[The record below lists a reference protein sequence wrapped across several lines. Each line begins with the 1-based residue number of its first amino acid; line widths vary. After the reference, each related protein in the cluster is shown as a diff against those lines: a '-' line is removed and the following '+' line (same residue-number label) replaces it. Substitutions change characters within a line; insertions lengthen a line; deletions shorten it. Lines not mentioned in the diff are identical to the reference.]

1 MRPTLK
7 VGSSARELPRLDE
20 LQRSIVSA
28 IVETDADAPDDPRKH
43 AVILGCPGSGR
54 TVTALTIAKQL
65 HEKNPRPIEQPV
77 LVVAA
82 DRIRTDLIQPL
93 VEQLLPGVVRPVR
106 TPVSLAFTYTSAWA
120 VERSMPVLAP
130 QLLTGAQEDAE
141 LVEILRGHN
150 IEWPEWI
157 TDDIMTIPAFRMEL
171 RNLLARAREAG
182 WDATMLRDMGRRAG
196 RDMWIAGAEL
206 MDLWDSSPVAL
217 GDGER
222 PALLSAAQLQ
232 ERAAHLITH
241 WSGRACDEGV
251 RAPLMV
257 PYAVI
262 VDDLQ
267 DCTGA
272 TLTLLEALAQAGS
285 RVIATADSDVAV
297 ATYRGGEPHLD
308 GRLQRALGAPVH
320 ELGPTYRGS
329 LALRAV
335 VQGVTS
341 RVTVTGS
348 AKRRGFGAHDP
359 RESTDHLAVRVY
371 GSQSQEMTAVAHEIR
386 RHRLSDGVPLS
397 DMVVIVR
404 SSADVNRVRFSLMRH
419 GIETTGHRRA
429 INYASDQVTATLLDL
444 LDHRRVTKLQHR
456 DADYESLNV
465 NDEQEAS
472 GVSEETVGPD
482 TAEESEDGIFI
493 GMDSRDRLER
503 LVTSPLGGINPLAL
517 RRLIQ
522 ASGLRMDSTSLADFA
537 AQFQEAWKCGDGSQ
551 ELRNHIAQCGLDSV
565 VTQLF
570 SAVRLV
576 ELGLECHDM
585 DPRRALWRLWEAAD
599 VEHRWVERALV
610 NSVESVIFDERL
622 DAVISLMR
630 TADVWSQRNPAGTAA
645 QFAAELLSET
655 LPTDNLS
662 IAGQRPGGVHVLTAA
677 QSVGRQW
684 PVVFVSGIQDG
695 TWPNLT
701 LRDRLSRAGEV
712 TEVANGNV
720 APNDLAR
727 GGNTMVAMRRSAL
740 NEELRM
746 LAVAVSR
753 ATEYLT
759 LTACRTED
767 LAPSSFI
774 DLCASLTGTELAD
787 DGTVPTTQVP
797 PGVDTRSLIA
807 RLRFILT
814 QPYEAPHRRD
824 LAAKLL
830 ALMSREGIGE
840 ADPARWTGFGG
851 ITDARDSGGRPRLTP
866 SAIEVLLTC
875 PARWFMTRH
884 GGDVPSSAASTIGI
898 LVHEIAEQF
907 PHGDPDTLVNEL
919 ERRWDDHEFDRAHAL
934 GRKLFEETREKVIRM
949 GEYFQSLGDDALVE
963 TELNVYVELDNAII
977 TGTVDR
983 VETVDD
989 GVRVTDIKTGYP
1001 GTKKGTKDH
1010 LQLALYQYA
1019 LNRLGY
1025 PVVGARLLALKDKKP
1040 EGFIQPSLFS
1050 GTDEANERLETLK
1063 GKIDEAVILA
1073 KGPTYPAHVSP
1084 ECRTCPVHSLCPVRD
1099 EGLRTIE

>member
-1 MRPTLK
+1 MDLTERGLSPKAARLKLEVGSAARALPTLD
-7 VGSSARELPRLDE
+7 A
-20 LQRSIVSA
+20 LQSRIVTA
-28 IVETDADAPDDPRKH
+28 IVDADTCAQDDPRRH
-43 AVILGCPGSGR
+43 AIILGCPGSGR
-54 TVTALTIAKQL
+54 TVTALTIARQL
-65 HEKNPRPIEQPV
+65 YERNPRPVEQPV
-77 LVVAA
+77 LVIAA
-82 DRIRTDLIQPL
+82 DRVRADLIQPQ
-93 VEQLLPGVVRPVR
+93 VERLLPGVVRPVR
-106 TPVSLAFTYTSAWA
+106 TPVSLAFTYSSAWA
-120 VERSMPVLAP
+120 VERSEPTLAP

-150 IEWPEWI
+150 IGWPEWI
-157 TDDIMTIPAFRMEL
+157 TDEVITIPAFRMEL
-171 RNLLARAREAG
+171 RNLLARTREAG
-182 WDATMLRDMGRRAG
+182 WGATTLRDMGRRAG
-196 RDMWIAGAEL
+196 RDMWVAGADL

-232 ERAAHLITH
+232 ERAADLITH
-241 WSGRACDEGV
+241 WSERASDEGV
-251 RAPLMV
+251 HAPLMV
-257 PYAVI
+257 PYAVV

-272 TLTLLEALAQAGS
+272 TLTLLEALARAGS

-308 GRLQRALGAPVH
+308 GRLQRALGAPVY

-348 AKRRGFGAHDP
+348 AKRRAFGAHDP
-359 RESTDHLAVRVY
+359 RESTDTLAVRVY
-371 GSQSQEMTAVAHEIR
+371 GSQSQEMTAIAHDIR
-386 RHRLSDGVPLS
+386 RHRLSAGMPLS
-397 DMVVIVR
+397 DMAVIVR
-404 SSADVNRVRFSLMRH
+404 SSAEVNRVRFSLMRH
-419 GIETTGHRRA
+419 GIETTSHRRA
-429 INYASDQVTATLLDL
+429 INYASEQVTATLLDL
-444 LDHRRVTKLQHR
+444 LDHRYDATNTVDNVR
-456 DADYESLNV
+456 DETDG
-465 NDEQEAS
+465 DEDAAEDHS
-472 GVSEETVGPD
+472 DD
-482 TAEESEDGIFI
+482 TII

-503 LVTSPLGGINPLAL
+503 LVASPLGGINPLEL

-522 ASGLRMDSTSLADFA
+522 ASGLRTDSTSLTVFA
-537 AQFQEAWKCGDGSQ
+537 RHLSEAWNRGDETT
-551 ELRNHIAQCGLDSV
+551 ELREHIAKLGLEPA

-576 ELGLECHDM
+576 ELGQECHDL

-599 VEHRWVERALV
+599 VEQQWVDKALV

-630 TADVWSQRNPAGTAA
+630 TADVWSQRNPSGTAA
-645 QFAAELLSET
+645 QFAAELLTET
-655 LPTDNLS
+655 LPTDNLA
-662 IAGQRPGGVHVLTAA
+662 IAGQRPEGVFVLTAA

-712 TEVANGNV
+712 TEVANGTV
-720 APNDLAR
+720 TVDDLAR

-753 ATEYLT
+753 ATKYLT

-767 LAPSSFI
+767 LAPSSFM
-774 DLCASLTGTELAD
+774 DLCAVLTDTEMTD

-807 RLRFILT
+807 RLRFILA
-814 QPYEAPHRRD
+814 QQHESPHRRE
-824 LAAKLL
+824 LAAHLL
-830 ALMSREGIGE
+830 ALMSREGIRE
-840 ADPARWTGFGG
+840 ADPATWTGVGG
-851 ITDARDSGGRPRLTP
+851 MTDAIGSDDRPRLTP
-866 SAIEVLLTC
+866 SAIDVLLTC

-884 GGDVPSSAASTIGI
+884 GGDVPSSEASTIGT
-898 LVHEIAEQF
+898 LVHEIAEKF
-907 PHGDPDTLVNEL
+907 PHGDPDTLVHEL
-919 ERRWDDHEFDRAHAL
+919 EQRWDDHEFDRAHAL
-934 GRKLFEETREKVIRM
+934 GRQLFEETREKVIRM
-949 GEYFQSLGDDALVE
+949 GECFQALGEDAHVE
-963 TELNVYVELDNAII
+963 TEFNVYVELDHAII

-983 VETVDD
+983 IETVDE
-989 GVRVTDIKTGYP
+989 GVRVTDIKTGHP
-1001 GTKKGTKDH
+1001 GAKKDAKNH

-1019 LNRLGY
+1019 LHRLGY
-1025 PVVGARLLALKDKKP
+1025 PVAGARLLALKDKKP
-1040 EGFIQPSLFS
+1040 EAFVQPSLFS

-1063 GKIDEAVILA
+1063 DQIDQAVTLA
-1073 KGPTYPAHVSP
+1073 KGPTYPAIVSK
-1084 ECRTCPVHSLCPVRD
+1084 ECRTCPVHNLCPVRD